1 MQRGD
6 ALQVQTV
13 QSQTEFHH
21 YNVLCGAMHIT
32 NQHNLRLHQKVVPQ
46 ENVDVLTRI
55 SDKKWKPLFYFVH
68 QINLFFESV

>member
-21 YNVLCGAMHIT
+21 YNVLCGARCTT

-46 ENVDVLTRI
+46 QNVDVLTQTG
-55 SDKKWKPLFYFVH
+55 DKNGKPSFTVY
-68 QINLFFESV
+68 IK